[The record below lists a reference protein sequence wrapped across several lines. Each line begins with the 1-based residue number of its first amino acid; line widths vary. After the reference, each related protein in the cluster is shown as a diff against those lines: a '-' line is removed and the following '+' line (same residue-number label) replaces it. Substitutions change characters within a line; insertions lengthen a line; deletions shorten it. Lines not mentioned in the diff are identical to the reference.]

1 MATQTE
7 IAYNRKLQ
15 QIVKL
20 VRADIDAELVPAIKQ
35 SVPEYVADSWS
46 DVIAAAL
53 QRLVERWSSPFARRQ
68 AREIAGTFVTD
79 ASTRA
84 MRRTVGIDLYGGND
98 QLIDYLKAAADQN
111 AALITSIPAQYLEQ
125 VSNIVIGNMRQ
136 GMRPSYI
143 EQALVKQF
151 GITQRRA
158 RLISRDQFSKIQGE
172 ITRIRQVNSGIKFF
186 KWTTAHDERVR
197 PSHVAVGNRD
207 VGYGKGVFKW
217 DDLPVVD
224 GVPTFPGQPINC
236 FPGTSPLNVFYGAE
250 KAFRHW
256 FSGELTTL
264 VTESG
269 ESIECTANH
278 PVLTD
283 KGFVAANLLNVG
295 DNIIHVPQQTFN
307 VAEVNADSSNIMLSD
322 FFDAV
327 QLVGVPGEPVRAFG
341 TEFHGDISTGQE
353 IEVVDFNWKLPDE
366 FDTSLA
372 KGFFELFLTRSE
384 KIFSLVETTCDSN
397 LTSVVKGLTFAPD
410 SIVSGTCKLLS
421 FLSSS
426 FTHPDE
432 HRFTTVGLLYAALV
446 KDASDDV
453 ARSVEFFSDCFD
465 THISVHTRYNLFKRY
480 ILAIMRRSFGF
491 GNLQT
496 PGADSFADNVRVNT
510 EQLTNGCESVTIK
523 HQLVRIVDKSVR
535 EFSGHVY
542 NLQMERG
549 LFVSHNFAVSN
560 CRCVAVPV
568 TAAQVERNKKAR

>member
-1 MATQTE
+1 MNQTE
-7 IAYNRKLQ
+7 ITYNRKLQ

-20 VRADIDAELVPAIKQ
+20 VRADIQSEIVPVIKQ

-46 DVIAAAL
+46 DLITAAL
-53 QRLVERWSSPFARRQ
+53 QRLVTRWTSPFARQQ

-125 VSNIVIGNMRQ
+125 VSNIVVGNMRS

-143 EQALVKQF
+143 EQQLVKQF
-151 GITQRRA
+151 GVTTRRA
-158 RLISRDQFSKIQGE
+158 KLIARDQTSKIQGE
-172 ITRIRQVNSGIKFF
+172 ITRIRQVNSGIKYFR
-186 KWTTAHDERVR
+186 WLTAHDERVR

-269 ESIECTANH
+269 ESIECTVNH

-283 KGFVAANLLNVG
+283 KGFVAANLLNIG
-295 DNIIHVPQQTFN
+295 DNIVHVPQQTFN
-307 VAEVNADSSNIMLSD
+307 VSEVNADSSNVMFSD
-322 FFDAV
+322 FFDAI
-327 QLVGVPGEPVRAFG
+327 QLVGVPGESVGAFG

-353 IEVVDFNWKLPDE
+353 IEVVNFNWELPDE
-366 FDTSLA
+366 FNVSLA
-372 KGFFELFLTRSE
+372 KSFFELFLTRSE
-384 KIFSLVETTCDSN
+384 EIFSLVDTPCHSN

-410 SIVSGTCKLLS
+410 SIVSSTCKLLS
-421 FLSSS
+421 LLSSG

-432 HRFTTVGLLYAALV
+432 HRFATVGLLYAALI
-446 KDASDDV
+446 KDAGDDV
-453 ARSVEFFSDCFD
+453 TRSLEFFGDCFD
-465 THISVHTRYNLFKRY
+465 AHTSIHTRYNLFKRY
-480 ILAIMRRSFGF
+480 ILAIVRRSFGF

-496 PGADSFADNVRVNT
+496 PGADSFADNIRVNT
-510 EQLTNGCESVTIK
+510 EQLTNGRESVAIK
-523 HQLVRIVDKSVR
+523 HQLVGIVDKSVR